1 MCEWDFERLRRL
13 EAVNMPKCYDC
24 ANFEVSSRFCKWYN
38 AYLTE
43 KSANK
48 NVRCDGFKLAEKHHR
63 IPDMKLVRVS
73 R

>member
-1 MCEWDFERLRRL
+1 
-13 EAVNMPKCYDC
+13 MPRCVDC

-43 KSANK
+43 KTANK

-63 IPDMKLVRVS
+63 IPDMKLVRVK
-73 R
+73 